1 MAGEIVAVWLAD
13 GYLLGHL
20 LAVPGRKKAFVFAG
34 GFVGK
39 LIANLIGGESLYV
52 SLSYTGSGMIEVCT
66 AALLL
71 PQIQSAK
78 ELIAPRTLLRFIICA
93 GIIAPLASGA
103 VAVLLLQGV
112 FTTHPFST
120 FSNWVISD
128 SLGFIIFTP
137 VTLNV
142 ISGEWRSFLA
152 PGNRPKSLAL
162 LGLVGGVTTLIFA
175 QHAPS
180 LLYWTL
186 PPLALLAFNAELS
199 TVVLGILLFIAI
211 AVPFTVRGHGPLALP
226 QFANMQ
232 DRILA
237 LQVFTLAA
245 LSIVLPITASQ
256 VERNRLVAMLIDGHR
271 RFRAL
276 AEHAEEVIMQLSA
289 DGLFEYVSPRVKT
302 VLGFDADELVG
313 AGISALLLDA
323 DRARV
328 QHAMKDAADLQAS
341 GSLQYR
347 IRCKDDRV
355 IWVRSYVAS
364 MPVGPNE
371 EKPSMVFTLRD
382 IDEQFRAEQKRDAEQ
397 RRLEDLAYVDSLTGL
412 KNRRYFDLEFGRR
425 CEAALQSGRNA
436 EMAVLYIDVDFFKNY
451 NDKYG
456 HQQGDACLRAIARYI
471 ETTIRR
477 IDVLTRYGGEEF
489 VVLLQDCEI
498 SPAIATA
505 ERILENVAAS
515 SMKHEASPFGKIT
528 LSIGVAHTANQ
539 EGFEPER
546 LLREAD
552 DALYEAKRLG
562 RNRIVAHRHGANGA
576 VKHDV

>member
-20 LAVPGRKKAFVFAG
+20 LAVPRRKKVFVVAG
-34 GFVGK
+34 GFVGQ

-52 SLSYTGSGMIEVCT
+52 ALSFTCSGMVEVYT

-71 PQIQSAK
+71 PQLQSAK
-78 ELIAPRTLLRFIICA
+78 ELLVPRTLLRFIMCA
-93 GIIAPLASGA
+93 GIIAPLTSGA

-142 ISGEWRSFLA
+142 ISGEWRSFLE

-175 QHAPS
+175 QNTHAV
-180 LLYWTL
+180 LYWTL

-211 AVPFTVRGHGPLALP
+211 AVPFTVRGLGPLAL
-226 QFANMQ
+226 QEFANMQ
-232 DRILA
+232 DRVLA

-245 LSIVLPITASQ
+245 LSIVLPITALQ

-271 RFRAL
+271 RIRAL

-289 DGLFEYVSPRVKT
+289 EGLFEYVSPRVKT
-302 VLGFDADELVG
+302 VLGFDADDLVG
-313 AGISALLLDA
+313 SRISALLLDT

-328 QHAMKDAADLQAS
+328 QQAMKDAAELQAS
-341 GSLQYR
+341 DSLQYR
-347 IRCKDDRV
+347 IRRKDGCV

-364 MPVGPNE
+364 MPVGPTE

-382 IDEQFRAEQKRDAEQ
+382 IDEQFRAEQERDAEQ

-425 CEAALQSGRNA
+425 CEAALQSDRNP
-436 EMAVLYIDVDFFKNY
+436 EMAVLYIDVDYFKNY

-456 HQQGDACLRAIARYI
+456 HQQGDACLRAVAQDI

-505 ERILENVAAS
+505 ERILENVAAA
-515 SMKHEASPFGKIT
+515 SMKHEASPFGKVT

-539 EGFEPER
+539 EGFEPDL

-552 DALYEAKRLG
+552 GALYEAKRLG
-562 RNRIVAHRHGANGA
+562 RNRIVAHRHDMNGA
-576 VKHDV
+576 VKHQ